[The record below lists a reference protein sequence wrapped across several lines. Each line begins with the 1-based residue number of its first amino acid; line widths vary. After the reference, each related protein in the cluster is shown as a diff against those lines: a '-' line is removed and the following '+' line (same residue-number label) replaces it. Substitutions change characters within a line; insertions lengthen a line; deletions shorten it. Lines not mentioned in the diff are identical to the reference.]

1 MLENGMEEFKLD
13 RNTPVPLY
21 YQLKQY
27 LIGQIRSGKLK
38 VGDMLPTEFEL
49 CEKFGVSRPTVRQ
62 AMGDLVAEGYLTR
75 RKGIGTFVSRPKI
88 EGGFFQKLQSF
99 DEEMRQK
106 GLVPSTKVLRLNPM
120 EGVPSICEKLQ
131 IQPDDKLIFLERL
144 RFANGEPIV
153 WVETYLPY
161 ARFPR
166 LLSVDFERQS
176 LYKELEHSYLCPV
189 ERVVREIEAVN
200 ASAQEADLLRI
211 PKNAA
216 LCFVKTIA
224 YDYNGIPVEYSRA
237 HYRGD
242 RNRFSVELHRS

>member
-1 MLENGMEEFKLD
+1 MDVHTMFLSLD
-13 RNTPVPLY
+13 KEAQTPLY
-21 YQLKQY
+21 YQIKQ
-27 LIGQIRSGKLK
+27 QILHHISTGALGL
-38 VGDMLPTEFEL
+38 GDLLPPEAEI
-49 CEKFGVSRPTVRQ
+49 CEKLQISRPTVRQ

-106 GLVPSTKVLRLNPM
+106 GLAPSTKVLRLNPM

-131 IQPDDKLIFLERL
+131 IQPDNKLIFLERL

-200 ASAQEADLLRI
+200 ASAQEADLLQI

>member
-1 MLENGMEEFKLD
+1 MDVQTLFLSVDKNAQ
-13 RNTPVPLY
+13 TPLY
-21 YQLKQY
+21 YQIKQ
-27 LIGQIRSGKLK
+27 QILHQISTGALRL
-38 VGDMLPTEFEL
+38 GDLLPPEAEI
-49 CEKFGVSRPTVRQ
+49 CEKLNISRPTVRQ

-106 GLVPSTKVLRLNPM
+106 GLVPSTKVLRLNLVD
-120 EGVPSICEKLQ
+120 GKSSISEKLKLR
-131 IQPDDKLIFLERL
+131 PEEKLIFLERL
-144 RFANGEPIV
+144 RFANEEPIV

-166 LLSVDFERQS
+166 LLGVDFERQS
-176 LYKELEHSYLCPV
+176 LYKELEHSYLAPV

-200 ASAQEADLLRI
+200 ASAQEAELLRI

-216 LCFVKTIA
+216 LCFVKTVA
-224 YDYNGIPVEYSRA
+224 YDYNGVPVEYSRA